1 MASRNYYVVLGV
13 TSNESARGIRA
24 AFRDLAKRHHPDQAG
39 PSGIERFRE
48 VVEAYATLGD
58 PSRRNQYDQSLLG
71 PRESRPVAFRRDASL
86 RRDFAE
92 LRPSEEALFQRFAR
106 NFTAVGVPKAETVEQ
121 LTAEVAISKD
131 EAASGTHV
139 RVGVPIFAPCSRC
152 MGRGCGVCGGQG
164 LIEHER
170 LVTLDIPPMSGS
182 GTTFLTSLRSLGIH
196 NLYVRVRVRVE
207 AALEP
212 PSRNE

>member
-24 AFRDLAKRHHPDQAG
+24 AFRDLAKRYHPDRMGA
-39 PSGIERFRE
+39 SGIEPFRE

-58 PSRRNQYDQSLLG
+58 PARRNQYDESLLR
-71 PRESRPVAFRRDASL
+71 PADSRPLTFRREASL

-106 NFTAVGVPKAETVEQ
+106 NFTGVDVPKAETVEQ
-121 LTAEVAISKD
+121 LTAEVAISRE
-131 EAASGTHV
+131 EAATGTRV
-139 RVGVPIFAPCSRC
+139 RVGVPIFAPCARC
-152 MGRGCGVCGGQG
+152 IGRGCGACGGQG
-164 LIEHER
+164 LIERER
-170 LVTLDIPPMSGS
+170 LVTVDIPPMSGS
-182 GTTFLTSLRSLGIH
+182 GTTFLTSLRGLGIH

-212 PSRNE
+212 PPRAG